1 MNYLITSESYSN
13 QAQVE
18 LPMWSFDYSQV
29 IISGGAEYTHS
40 YLQSWVDFDSV
51 TDWVDDESNEDRS
64 NWIEVTDVDTDP
76 YGLDGPFPWPDMDE
90 TII

>member
-1 MNYLITSESYSN
+1 MDS
-13 QAQVE
+13 
-18 LPMWSFDYSQV
+18 
-29 IISGGAEYTHS
+29 
-40 YLQSWVDFDSV
+40 DSV

-64 NWIEVTDVDTDP
+64 NWIEVTDVDADP